1 MELTI
6 SEARQKQQ
14 KAEDAA
20 NELQIIYQRD
30 QNEK

>member
-20 NELQIIYQRD
+20 NEL
-30 QNEK
+30 